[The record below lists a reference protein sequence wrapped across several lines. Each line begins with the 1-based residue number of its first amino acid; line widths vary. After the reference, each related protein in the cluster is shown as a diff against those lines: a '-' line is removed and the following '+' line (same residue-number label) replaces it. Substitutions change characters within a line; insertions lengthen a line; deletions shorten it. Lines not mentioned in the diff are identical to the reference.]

1 MKPTIPM
8 ETYKC
13 RPVRII
19 DKGWGLFLFCLL
31 FIFVGVMAWVLFAP
45 SPRLERAKIA
55 MHDEATFA
63 KLQAKHGKKATE
75 VVIYEEDGQAYY
87 YRGKE
92 KIKFQ

>member
-1 MKPTIPM
+1 M
-8 ETYKC
+8 ERDVTEGVKT
-13 RPVRII
+13 
-19 DKGWGLFLFCLL
+19 FLLLVGCLV
-31 FIFVGVMAWVLFAP
+31 FVLCGVMAWVLFAP